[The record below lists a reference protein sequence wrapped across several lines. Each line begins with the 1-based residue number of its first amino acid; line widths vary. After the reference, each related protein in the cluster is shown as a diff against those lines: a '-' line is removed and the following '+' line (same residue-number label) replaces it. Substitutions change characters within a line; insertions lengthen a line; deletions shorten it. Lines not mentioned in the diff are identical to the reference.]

1 MSDAAFGFP
10 GPVRCGGAWP
20 DGGLAGGS
28 VLLRPAVKADASE
41 LHEVI
46 HGDDSIAPWTR
57 IPWPY
62 TREHAAAFVGL
73 SERGWRSGT
82 DAACVIVDPDSLRIV
97 GGVGLHRIGAAP
109 AARSSYL
116 PDEVGYW
123 LATGARGRGLAT
135 RALGLLS
142 RWAIRELGR
151 PQLNLQTR
159 AGNEASCR
167 VAARAGYR
175 FVRRVSATEVD
186 DDPHDHDRFVLT
198 PADLVPD

>member
-1 MSDAAFGFP
+1 MSDGGRRFGSRSSRALALP
-10 GPVRCGGAWP
+10 GGRLA
-20 DGGLAGGS
+20 DGM
-28 VLLRPAVKADASE
+28 VVLRPVTRADAAE
-41 LHEVI
+41 LYEVI
-46 HGDDSIAPWTR
+46 HRDDSVASWTR

-82 DAACVIVDPDSLRIV
+82 DAACVIVDPDSRRIV

-109 AARSSYL
+109 VARSSYL

-123 LATGARGRGLAT
+123 LATCVRGRGLAT

-142 RWAIRELGR
+142 RWATRELGR

-159 AGNEASCR
+159 AGNDASCR
-167 VAARAGYR
+167 VAGRAGYR
-175 FVRRVSATEVD
+175 FVGRVSATEVD
-186 DDPHDHDRFVLT
+186 DDAHDHDRFVLT
-198 PADLVPD
+198 PSDLATE

>member
-1 MSDAAFGFP
+1 MSDAAAGYP
-10 GPVRCGGAWP
+10 GSSRSPGLPGGRLA
-20 DGGLAGGS
+20 DGG
-28 VLLRPAVKADASE
+28 VVVRPVVKEDASE
-41 LHEVI
+41 LYEAI
-46 HGDDSIAPWTR
+46 HGDASISPWTR

-82 DAACVIVDPDSLRIV
+82 DASCVIVDPDSRRIV
-97 GGVGLHRIGAAP
+97 GGIGLHRIGAAP
-109 AARSSYL
+109 VARSSYL

-142 RWAIRELGR
+142 RWAMCELGR

-159 AGNEASCR
+159 AGNDASCR
-167 VAARAGYR
+167 VAGRAGYR
-175 FVRRVSATEVD
+175 FVRRVSAAEVD

-198 PADLVPD
+198 PADLSPD